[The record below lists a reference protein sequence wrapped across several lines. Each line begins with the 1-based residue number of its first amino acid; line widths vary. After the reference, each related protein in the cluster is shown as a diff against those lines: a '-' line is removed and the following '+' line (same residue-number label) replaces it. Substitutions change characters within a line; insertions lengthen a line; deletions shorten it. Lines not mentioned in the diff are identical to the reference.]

1 MYLLRKQILRVV
13 LLAVLFLAIISL
25 GCEYQNDAAS
35 EIPIEG
41 AVYHVHRP
49 DGTHKTYLD
58 VVVGRAFSGKLPDDI
73 DSITVTGPNGDLS
86 IGKDDFN
93 YNPQWRAFWI
103 VLPGFPQIGKYTFK
117 LASGNSSGFATDTQS
132 LVKTIP
138 IPDIS
143 KFKPPMAE
151 TDSCLTPTFSW
162 SLINEP
168 NALYYQLQIRDLNRK
183 HVYRTNYVR
192 DMFSIRI
199 PLDILKP
206 RMTYQWRIR
215 VADGPDW
222 KALNNRS
229 QSRWVKFSVNQSI
242 APCKHIYKIPA
253 KTDDGWETSSL
264 IKEGVNPE
272 YLNQL
277 MVDIFDGKYK
287 DIHSIVIARNGK
299 LIFEEYF
306 SGNHRNSLHVM
317 ASATK
322 SVTSILVGIALDK
335 KMITNVNR
343 KIYELL
349 PQYEGTNWIEK
360 KYEITL
366 EHLLTMTAGVDWL
379 ASTSGIPLSDPR
391 NDDAG
396 LYRSYDPIKYTLEKE
411 LIEQP
416 GSRYNYST
424 GVSTVLGE
432 ILKKAS
438 GLNPDKFAAK
448 YLFYP
453 LGIQNYKWKAYPN
466 GTIDTGGGLYLRSR
480 DMAKI
485 GYMMLKKGKWRGNQ
499 IVSEEWVNE
508 STKAQVQKIGNAT
521 MASDYGYQ
529 WHHGE
534 IKIRDRSIEA
544 FFAQGLGGQYIF
556 IIPSM
561 NMVVV
566 FTYQH
571 PESSGWMD
579 GNLLLTKY
587 IIPSVLPPAPLHKT
601 TELNSRIIDKYIGK
615 YELKRFNEQ
624 FIVGKQHGNLYIQK
638 PGDPKVML
646 YPETETTFY
655 GTYEKIG
662 KIQITFAVDK
672 QRNIKHMVMRIG
684 FLSIQLEKTN

>member
-1 MYLLRKQILRVV
+1 MYLPRKQTLKVL
-13 LLAVLFLAIISL
+13 LLAVLFLAIIFL
-25 GCEYQNDAAS
+25 GCENKNAAAP
-35 EIPIEG
+35 EIPIDG
-41 AVYHVHRP
+41 AIYSVHRP
-49 DGTHKTYLD
+49 DGSNKTYID
-58 VVVGRAFSGKLPDDI
+58 VVIGRRFSGRLPGDI

-93 YNPQWRAFWI
+93 YNPQWRTFWI
-103 VLPGFPQIGKYTFK
+103 VQHGFPEIGTYKFTVTSGNQIGS
-117 LASGNSSGFATDTQS
+117 AIDTQS
-132 LVKTIP
+132 AVKAIP

-143 KFKPPMAE
+143 KFKPAIAE
-151 TDSCLTPTFSW
+151 TLTCMPPTFSW
-162 SLINEP
+162 SAISAPEP
-168 NALYYQLQIRDLNRK
+168 YYYQIEIKDLNRN
-183 HVYRTNYVR
+183 HVYRTDYIR
-192 DMFSIRI
+192 DMLSVKI
-199 PLDILKP
+199 PPDALKP
-206 RMTYQWRIR
+206 GMICQWRLK

-242 APCKHIYKIPA
+242 VPCEHAYEIPV

-264 IKEGVNPE
+264 SKEGVNPE
-272 YLNQL
+272 NLNRL
-277 MVDIFDGKYK
+277 MSEILNGRYK
-287 DIHSIVIARNGK
+287 DIHSILIVKDGK

-322 SVTSILVGIALDK
+322 SVTSILVGIAIDN
-335 KMITNVNR
+335 KMISDVNR

-349 PQYEGTNWIEK
+349 PQYVGTKWVDK

-379 ASTSGIPLSDPR
+379 AATSDIPLSDPR

-424 GVSTVLGE
+424 GLSTLLGE

-438 GLNPDKFAAK
+438 GLNPDEFAAK

-453 LGIQNYKWKAYPN
+453 LGIQNHKWKAYPN

-485 GYMMLKKGKWRGNQ
+485 GYMMLRKGKWKGNQ

-508 STKAQVQKIGNAT
+508 STKSHVLQIGKST

-534 IKIRDRSIEA
+534 RKIRNQGIEA
-544 FFAQGLGGQYIF
+544 FFARGLGGQYIF
-556 IIPSM
+556 IIPTLDL
-561 NMVVV
+561 VAV

-571 PESSGWMD
+571 PYSLGWLT
-579 GNLLLTKY
+579 GNLVLAKY
-587 IIPSVLPPAPLHKT
+587 IIPSVLPPAPSHKT
-601 TELNSRIIDKYIGK
+601 IELNSRIIDKYLGK
-615 YELKRFNEQ
+615 YESRILNEK
-624 FIVGKQHGNLYIQK
+624 ITVGKKHGDLYFQRS
-638 PGDPKVML
+638 DDQKVML
-646 YPETETTFY
+646 YPETETIFY
-655 GTYEKIG
+655 GSSEEFG
-662 KIQITFAVDK
+662 DLQITFPMDTQGSV
-672 QRNIKHMVMRIG
+672 KHLIVRIG
-684 FLSIQLEKTN
+684 FVGIQFDKTN